1 MTDLSSLIER
11 VEKLTGADREVDHL
25 VALAFPETFLKRHIF
40 DFERCH
46 SSRLIRGGGIAYHR
60 DGEPGWCIVADGD
73 IPPLSASLD
82 AAVAFTEATLPG
94 WWLELSGDRE
104 VGFLASVEGPK
115 AGDPCGGSG
124 QKRKPTLA
132 LALILAA
139 LRALQAKE
147 RDHG

>member
-11 VEKLTGADREVDHL
+11 VEKLTGADREADA
-25 VALAFPETFLKRHIF
+25 ALF
-40 DFERCH
+40 DLMGARPCHNDVQHMWVYRDYDYADADEFELGAPQANLPR
-46 SSRLIRGGGIAYHR
+46 YT
-60 DGEPGWCIVADGD
+60 
-73 IPPLSASLD
+73 ASLD

-139 LRALQAKE
+139 LKALQAKE
-147 RDHG
+147 IDHG